1 MQVTLC
7 PVQGVAW
14 AQGSDRSTVDVANE
28 GDASSSVVIGS
39 GRLLTV
45 SEVALQVAVPAS
57 TLRSW
62 DQRHDIG
69 PTFRTPGN
77 HRRYSDNDVHR
88 VLLMAQLTGQ
98 GLPAS
103 AAAAVV
109 NGMSDAA
116 VRSRAERAG
125 VDRSELHLVPDPSR
139 APSEAIIAAATALDS
154 VLLTRLVKGVL
165 RGQPLDRSW
174 TEVFVPALHEIGDKW
189 SRGEL
194 GIQSEHLVSEVLSA
208 ELRQVSR
215 AEAMRQTGAPVII
228 TSADRDFHHL
238 PLLVLEAV
246 LSQHGVRT
254 TMLGPSMPYASM
266 AAAAERTMAREM
278 FLWASLPRPRSDD
291 LRPLALPG
299 RPQMTVVIGG
309 PGWPAEPTFALS
321 PAVVVRYAPDL
332 QGAVSLLLEA
342 RERD

>member
-1 MQVTLC
+1 M
-7 PVQGVAW
+7 
-14 AQGSDRSTVDVANE
+14 DVANE
-28 GDASSSVVIGS
+28 GDVGSPDVAGS

-77 HRRYSDNDVHR
+77 HRRYSENDVHR

-103 AAAAVV
+103 AAAEVV
-109 NGMSDAA
+109 HGMTDAA
-116 VRSRAERAG
+116 VRARADRAG
-125 VDRSELHLVPDPSR
+125 VVRSDLHLVADSSR
-139 APSEAIIAAATALDS
+139 APAEAIVAAASAVDP
-154 VLLTRLVKGVL
+154 VLMSRLIKGVL
-165 RGQPLDRSW
+165 RGQPLDQSW
-174 TEVFVPALHEIGDKW
+174 TEVFVPALHEIGDRW

-194 GIQSEHLVSEVLSA
+194 GIESEHLVSEVLGA
-208 ELRQVSR
+208 ELRQVTR
-215 AEAMRQTGAPVII
+215 NEAMRQTGSPVIL

-238 PLLVLEAV
+238 PLLALEAI
-246 LSQHGVRT
+246 LSQRGVRT

-266 AAAAERTMAREM
+266 AAAVERTMAREV

-291 LRPLALPG
+291 LRPLATPG
-299 RPQMTVVIGG
+299 RPPMTVVIGG
-309 PGWPAEPTFALS
+309 PGWPAEPALPPS
-321 PAVVVRYAPDL
+321 TAVIVRYAADL
-332 QGAVSLLLEA
+332 QSAVSLLLEA
-342 RERD
+342 RDHD